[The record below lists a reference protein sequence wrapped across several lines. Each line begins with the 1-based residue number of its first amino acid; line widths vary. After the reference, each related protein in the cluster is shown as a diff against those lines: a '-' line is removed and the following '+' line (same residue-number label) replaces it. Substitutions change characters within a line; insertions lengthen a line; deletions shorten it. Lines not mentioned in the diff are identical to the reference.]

1 MIFGLARLAVV
12 LFIVQTVL
20 FFLLR
25 IYSRSLRR
33 EALEKQWDR
42 GGIAEDRA
50 VFIRRGME
58 DHEKGLFL
66 RLVWLVYVI
75 PGALIAVAVYVLN
88 FTQW

>member
-33 EALEKQWDR
+33 ESLEKQWDR
-42 GGIAEDRA
+42 GGITEDRDA
-50 VFIRRGME
+50 FIKRGME
-58 DHEKGLFL
+58 DHEQGLFL

-75 PGALIAVAVYVLN
+75 PGVLIAAAVYFLN
-88 FTQW
+88 FYQ